1 MATRQDMTLGP
12 PAVARVVG
20 LPPIQFHD
28 QRGTAVQVCFATG
41 APIPGGLKGLLGH
54 ADLGMT
60 LENHGRA
67 REEAV
72 VRLATGLAER
82 LG

>member
-1 MATRQDMTLGP
+1 M
-12 PAVARVVG
+12 VRVVG

-41 APIPGGLKGLLGH
+41 APIPVVQGLLGH
-54 ADLGMT
+54 ADPGMT
-60 LENHGRA
+60 LEHHRRA

-72 VRLATGLAER
+72 VGLATGLAER